1 VAAETVLQA
10 QVLVVAIAMVL
21 HLLVDVTEKA
31 RRRLEDEI
39 EKVAHLLVDVI
50 ETVRLHSV
58 VDVTVL
64 PRLVAT
70 EKAARRLDVIETVPP
85 LLDVSEM
92 VPLRSTVT
100 KCSEV
105 NVQALLEVS

>member
-1 VAAETVLQA
+1 
-10 QVLVVAIAMVL
+10 
-21 HLLVDVTEKA
+21 LVDVTEKA

-58 VDVTVL
+58 ADVTVL
-64 PRLVAT
+64 LRLVAT
-70 EKAARRLDVIETVPP
+70 EKAARRLDVTGTVPP

-92 VPLRSTVT
+92 VPRRSTVT

>member
-58 VDVTVL
+58 ADVTAL
-64 PRLVAT
+64 LRLVET
-70 EKAARRLDVIETVPP
+70 EKVARRLDVTETVPP

-92 VPLRSTVT
+92 VPRRSTVT

-105 NVQALLEVS
+105 NAQALLEVS